1 MEVKQMA
8 MVTYSVPRL
17 IVHGED
23 ALDYLKNLEG
33 KKAAIVTGGSSMKRF
48 GFLDKAKELLEE
60 GGMEVLIIDGVEPD
74 PSIKTCLEGGKKMEE
89 FGPDWIIA
97 LGGGS
102 AMDAAKVMWV
112 FYEHPGYDFQKLAN
126 FENPPLRNKAKMACI
141 ASTSGT
147 ASEITAFSVIT
158 DTENEIKYPLVHPD
172 FVPDIA
178 IVDPEIPSKMPPLIT
193 AQTGMDVMTHAVEAF
208 VSTAADDYTSPHAI
222 RAIELVFENL
232 KKAYDK
238 GDDLKAREKMHDA
251 STMAGMAFSNAS
263 LGIVHS
269 MAHKIGGIFHLTH
282 GEANAILL
290 PYIIDYNRK
299 STDRYDLLENILGID
314 DIAEE
319 IRKLNEAV
327 GISQN
332 IKDGKNTIIEED
344 KFLEVLDTM
353 SENAIK
359 DACTL
364 TNPRKTSAEDIK
376 KIYKAAY
383 YGEKVD
389 F

>member
-23 ALDYLKNLEG
+23 SLDYLKNLEG

-353 SENAIK
+353 SENAFK

>member
-1 MEVKQMA
+1 MA

-353 SENAIK
+353 SENAFK

>member
-1 MEVKQMA
+1 MA

-23 ALDYLKNLEG
+23 SLDYLKTLEG

-48 GFLDKAKELLEE
+48 GFLDKAKALLEE

-74 PSIKTCLEGGKKMEE
+74 PSIKTCIEGGKKMEE

-112 FYEHPGYDFQKLAN
+112 YYEHPGYDFQKLAR
-126 FENPPLRNKAKMACI
+126 FENPPLRTKARMACI

-222 RAIELVFENL
+222 RAIELVFANL

-238 GDDLKAREKMHDA
+238 GDDLVAREKMHDA
-251 STMAGMAFSNAS
+251 STLAGMAFSNAS
-263 LGIVHS
+263 LGIAHS

-299 STDRYDLLENILGID
+299 ATDRYDLLENILGID

-319 IRKLNEAV
+319 IRKLNASL
-327 GISQN
+327 GISAC

-344 KFLEVLDTM
+344 KFNEVLDTM
-353 SENAIK
+353 SKNAFA

-364 TNPRKTSAEDIK
+364 TNPRQTSAEDIK
-376 KIYKAAY
+376 KIYQAAY
-383 YGEKVD
+383 YGKEID